1 MKRITGFR
9 LRSSSRRQQNAQAT
23 LEAYRDAAALDRLL
37 EKIRA
42 MGESFFTMSEEMYG
56 DWLDSLPQEEFL
68 ELIAL
73 K

>member
-9 LRSSSRRQQNAQAT
+9 LRHQGVNA
-23 LEAYRDAAALDRLL
+23 LPEAYQDAAARNRML
-37 EKIRA
+37 EKVRA
-42 MGESFFTMSEEMYG
+42 MGESFFTMSEEHYG
-56 DWLDSLPQEEFL
+56 DWLDSLPKDEFI